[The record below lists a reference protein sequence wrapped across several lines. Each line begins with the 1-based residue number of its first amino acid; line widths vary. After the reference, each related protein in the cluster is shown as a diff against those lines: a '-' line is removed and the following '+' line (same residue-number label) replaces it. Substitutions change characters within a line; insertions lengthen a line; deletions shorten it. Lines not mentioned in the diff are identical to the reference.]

1 MPTGGQAEDKSA
13 NEKANKGVWENAMDQ
28 QQLSGIDASFLYLE
42 TPETPMHVA
51 GLTCFELPEGFDGS
65 FYQHFRRF
73 FESRLHTIP
82 IFSKR
87 LAPSLYDL
95 DHPGWVD
102 ENEIDL
108 DYHLRE
114 TALPAP
120 GSQEQLEEVISRLH
134 ANTLDRSR
142 PLWQFYVITGLASGQ
157 GVLYSK
163 VHHAAIDGGA
173 GMAINKALYDLTAVP
188 REVPPPPAKAT
199 TSTTAPQT
207 PIAVDPIKGLSDIM
221 GNMMRQQ
228 LKMWEAAPA
237 ILNSMTSAFLAKPG
251 EVPKALGTLQNL
263 ITQLP
268 TLNAPRT
275 PFNATITRERSYAAR
290 TISLTDAKAVAKA
303 TGAKLNDVVLAI
315 CGGALRRY
323 LQEKGQLPDKPL
335 VAGVP
340 ISLREPGDTRQ
351 NNQVSG
357 MLCQIATDVADPVE
371 RLKAVLKASSEAKQ
385 IAGTFRDAV
394 PQDFAFVGAPIL
406 LQLMMLVYG
415 RSGLADKLPMPMN
428 VTISNVP
435 GPPTPLYCAG
445 AKVTALHPVSIAA
458 HGAALNITVQS
469 YMDFLN
475 FGLTA
480 DRRAV
485 PDIGRLGDY
494 LVDAAQE
501 LTRAVAAP

>member
-1 MPTGGQAEDKSA
+1 
-13 NEKANKGVWENAMDQ
+13 MDQ

-51 GLTCFELPEGFDGS
+51 GLTYFELPPGFEGS
-65 FYQHFRRF
+65 FYRHFRRF

-87 LAPSLYDL
+87 IAPSLYDL

-102 ENEIDL
+102 AGELDL

-120 GSQEQLEEVISRLH
+120 GTEAQLEEVIGRLH

-142 PLWQFYVITGLASGQ
+142 PLWQFYVITGLENGQ

-173 GMAINKALYDLTAVP
+173 GMAINKALYDVSATP
-188 REVPPPPAKAT
+188 RDVPPPTPKAGSSNGDAPSSPA
-199 TSTTAPQT
+199 
-207 PIAVDPIKGLSDIM
+207 AVDPVKGVADIM

-228 LKMWEAAPA
+228 MRLWQTASDIGTA
-237 ILNSMTSAFLAKPG
+237 MTNAFLNKPG
-251 EVPKALGTLQNL
+251 EAGPKALATLQSL
-263 ITQLP
+263 VKQLP
-268 TLNAPRT
+268 NLNAPKT

-290 TISLTDAKAVAKA
+290 TVSLSDAKAIAKA
-303 TGAKLNDVVLAI
+303 SGTKLNDVVMAI
-315 CGGALRRY
+315 CAGALRRY

-335 VAGVP
+335 IAGVP

-357 MLCQIATDVADPVE
+357 MLCSIATDVADPVE
-371 RLKAVLKASSEAKQ
+371 RLKAILKSSSESKQ

-406 LQLMMLVYG
+406 LQLIMLVYG
-415 RSGLADKLPMPMN
+415 RSGLADTLPMPMN

-435 GPPTPLYCAG
+435 GPPMALYCAG
-445 AKVTALHPVSIAA
+445 AKVTALHPVSIPA

-469 YMDFLN
+469 YMDALN

-485 PDIGRLGDY
+485 PDVGRLGDY
-494 LVDAAQE
+494 MVEAAEE
-501 LTRAVAAP
+501 LKKAVVHG

>member
-1 MPTGGQAEDKSA
+1 
-13 NEKANKGVWENAMDQ
+13 MD

-51 GLTCFELPEGFDGS
+51 GLTYFQLPEGFEGS
-65 FYQHFRRF
+65 FYRHFRRF
-73 FESRLHTIP
+73 FEGRLHTIP

-95 DHPGWVD
+95 DHPGWVEAD
-102 ENEIDL
+102 DLDL

-114 TALPAP
+114 TTLPAP
-120 GSQEQLEEVISRLH
+120 GTEAQLEEVIGRLH

-142 PLWQFYVITGLASGQ
+142 PLWQFYVISGLADGQ

-173 GMAINKALYDLTAVP
+173 GMAINKALYDVTPTP
-188 REVPPPPAKAT
+188 REVAPPPPRPAAAKP
-199 TSTTAPQT
+199 APSSPT
-207 PIAVDPIKGLSDIM
+207 AVDPLKGITDVM

-228 LKMWEAAPA
+228 VRMWQAAPDIVNA
-237 ILNSMTSAFLAKPG
+237 MTSAFLAKPG
-251 EVPKALGTLQNL
+251 ETPKALGTLQSL
-263 ITQLP
+263 VSQLP
-268 TLNAPRT
+268 TLSAPKT

-290 TISLTDAKAVAKA
+290 TISLGDAKAVGKA
-303 TGAKLNDVVLAI
+303 SGAKLNDVVMAV
-315 CGGALRRY
+315 CAGALRRY
-323 LQEKGQLPDKPL
+323 LQEKSQLPDKPL
-335 VAGVP
+335 IAGVP

-357 MLCQIATDVADPVE
+357 MLCQIATDIADPAE
-371 RLKAVLKASSEAKQ
+371 RLRAIVKSSSESKQ

-406 LQLMMLVYG
+406 LQLVMLVYG
-415 RSGLADKLPMPMN
+415 RSGLADRLPMPMN

-435 GPPTPLYCAG
+435 GPPMPLYCAG
-445 AKVTALHPVSIAA
+445 AKVTALHPVSIPA

-469 YMDFLN
+469 YMDALN

-485 PDIGRLGDY
+485 PDVGLLGDY
-494 LVDAAQE
+494 LVDAAAE
-501 LTRAVAAP
+501 LKKAMIAN

>member
-1 MPTGGQAEDKSA
+1 ME
-13 NEKANKGVWENAMDQ
+13 Q

-51 GLTCFELPEGFDGS
+51 GLTYFELPDGFEGS

-73 FESRLHTIP
+73 FEGRLHTIP

-102 ENEIDL
+102 ADDLDL

-120 GSQEQLEEVISRLH
+120 GTAAQLEEVIGHLH

-142 PLWQFYVITGLASGQ
+142 PLWQFYIITGLENGQ

-163 VHHAAIDGGA
+163 VHHAAVDGGA
-173 GMAINKALYDLTAVP
+173 GMAINKALYDVTATP
-188 REVPPPPAKAT
+188 RDVPPPVPKPAEVKP
-199 TSTTAPQT
+199 APSSPT
-207 PIAVDPIKGLSDIM
+207 AVDPVKGISDIM

-228 LKMWEAAPA
+228 MRMWQTAADIGTA
-237 ILNSMTSAFLAKPG
+237 MTSAFLAKPG
-251 EVPKALGTLQNL
+251 EQPKAIATLQSL
-263 ITQLP
+263 VSQLP

-290 TISLTDAKAVAKA
+290 TVSLTDAKAIAKA
-303 TGAKLNDVVLAI
+303 SGTKLNDVVMAI
-315 CGGALRRY
+315 CAGALRRY

-335 VAGVP
+335 IAGVP

-357 MLCQIATDVADPVE
+357 MLCSIATDIADPAE
-371 RLKAVLKASSEAKQ
+371 RLKAILKSSSESKQ

-406 LQLMMLVYG
+406 LRLIMLVYG

-435 GPPTPLYCAG
+435 GPPMPLYCAG
-445 AKVTALHPVSIAA
+445 ARVTALHPVSIPA

-469 YMDFLN
+469 YMDALN

-485 PDIGRLGDY
+485 PDVGRLGDY
-494 LVDAAQE
+494 LIDAAKE
-501 LTRAVAAP
+501 LKQAVVPN

>member
-1 MPTGGQAEDKSA
+1 
-13 NEKANKGVWENAMDQ
+13 MD

-51 GLTCFELPEGFDGS
+51 GLTYFQLPEAFEGS

-73 FESRLHTIP
+73 FEGRLHTIP

-102 ENEIDL
+102 ADEIDL

-114 TALPAP
+114 TTLPAP
-120 GSQEQLEEVISRLH
+120 GTEAQLEEVIGRLH

-142 PLWQFYVITGLASGQ
+142 PLWQFYVISGLENGQ

-173 GMAINKALYDLTAVP
+173 GMAINKALYDVTPTP
-188 REVPPPPAKAT
+188 REVAPPPPRPATAKP
-199 TSTTAPQT
+199 APSSPT
-207 PIAVDPIKGLSDIM
+207 AVDPLKGVTDIM
-221 GNMMRQQ
+221 SNMMRQQ
-228 LKMWEAAPA
+228 ARLWQAAPDIVNA
-237 ILNSMTSAFLAKPG
+237 MTNAFLARPG
-251 EVPKALGTLQNL
+251 ETPKALSTLQSL
-263 ITQLP
+263 VSQLP
-268 TLNAPRT
+268 TLNAPKT

-290 TISLTDAKAVAKA
+290 TISLSDAKAIGKA
-303 TGAKLNDVVLAI
+303 SGAKLNDVVMAI
-315 CGGALRRY
+315 CAGALRRY
-323 LQEKGQLPDKPL
+323 LQEKSQLPEKPL
-335 VAGVP
+335 IAGVP

-357 MLCQIATDVADPVE
+357 MLCQIATDIADPAE
-371 RLKAVLKASSEAKQ
+371 RLRAIVKSSSESKQ
-385 IAGTFRDAV
+385 LAGTFRDAV

-406 LQLMMLVYG
+406 LQLVMLVYG
-415 RSGLADKLPMPMN
+415 RSGLADRLPMPMN

-435 GPPTPLYCAG
+435 GPPMPLYCAG
-445 AKVTALHPVSIAA
+445 AKVTALHPVSIPA

-469 YMDFLN
+469 YMDALN

-485 PDIGRLGDY
+485 PDVALLGDY
-494 LVDAAQE
+494 LVDAAKE
-501 LTRAVAAP
+501 LGKSMLRD

>member
-1 MPTGGQAEDKSA
+1 
-13 NEKANKGVWENAMDQ
+13 MDQ

-51 GLTCFELPEGFDGS
+51 GLTYFELPEGFKGS
-65 FYQHFRRF
+65 FYRHFRSF

-102 ENEIDL
+102 DHDLDL

-114 TALPAP
+114 TTLPAP
-120 GSQEQLEEVISRLH
+120 GSEAQLEEVIARLH

-142 PLWQFYVITGLASGQ
+142 PLWQFYIITGLANGQ

-163 VHHAAIDGGA
+163 VHHAAVDGGA
-173 GMAINKALYDLTAVP
+173 GMAINKALYDVTAIP
-188 REVPPPPAKAT
+188 REVAPPPPKPDTAAKP
-199 TSTTAPQT
+199 APSSPT
-207 PIAVDPIKGLSDIM
+207 AVDPVKGIADIM
-221 GNMMRQQ
+221 SNMMRQQ
-228 LKMWEAAPA
+228 LKMWEAAPQIMNA
-237 ILNSMTSAFLAKPG
+237 MTNAFLAKPG
-251 EVPKALGTLQNL
+251 EMPKALGTLQSL

-268 TLNAPRT
+268 TLDAPRT

-290 TISLTDAKAVAKA
+290 TISLSDAKAIAKA
-303 TGAKLNDVVLAI
+303 SGAKLNDVVMAV
-315 CGGALRRY
+315 CSGALRRY

-335 VAGVP
+335 IAGVP

-357 MLCQIATDVADPVE
+357 MLCQIATDIADPAE
-371 RLKAVLKASSEAKQ
+371 RLDAIVKSSSQAKQ
-385 IAGTFRDAV
+385 LAGTFRDAV

-406 LQLMMLVYG
+406 LQLVMLVYG
-415 RSGLADKLPMPMN
+415 RSGLADRLPMPMN

-435 GPPTPLYCAG
+435 GPPMPLYCAG

-469 YMDFLN
+469 YMDALN

-485 PDIGRLGDY
+485 PDVGRLGDY
-494 LVDAAQE
+494 LVEAADE
-501 LTRAVAAP
+501 LKKAVVTG

>member
-1 MPTGGQAEDKSA
+1 ME
-13 NEKANKGVWENAMDQ
+13 Q

-51 GLTCFELPEGFDGS
+51 GLTYFELPDGFEGS

-73 FESRLHTIP
+73 FEGRLHTIP

-102 ENEIDL
+102 ADDLDL

-120 GSQEQLEEVISRLH
+120 GTAAQLEEVIGHLH

-142 PLWQFYVITGLASGQ
+142 PLWQFYIITGLENGQ

-163 VHHAAIDGGA
+163 VHHAAVDGGA
-173 GMAINKALYDLTAVP
+173 GMAINKALYDVTATP
-188 REVPPPPAKAT
+188 RDVPPPVPKPAEVKP
-199 TSTTAPQT
+199 APSSPT
-207 PIAVDPIKGLSDIM
+207 AVDPVKGISDIM

-228 LKMWEAAPA
+228 MRMWQTAADIGTA
-237 ILNSMTSAFLAKPG
+237 MTSAFLAKPG
-251 EVPKALGTLQNL
+251 EQPKAIATLQSL
-263 ITQLP
+263 VSQLP

-290 TISLTDAKAVAKA
+290 TVSLTDAKAIAKA
-303 TGAKLNDVVLAI
+303 SGTKLNDVVMAI
-315 CGGALRRY
+315 CAGALRRY
-323 LQEKGQLPDKPL
+323 LQEKGLLPDKPL
-335 VAGVP
+335 IAGVP

-357 MLCQIATDVADPVE
+357 MLCSIATDIADPAE
-371 RLKAVLKASSEAKQ
+371 RLKAILKSSSESKQ

-406 LQLMMLVYG
+406 LQLIMLVYG

-435 GPPTPLYCAG
+435 GPPMPLYCAG
-445 AKVTALHPVSIAA
+445 ARVTALHPVSIPA

-469 YMDFLN
+469 YMDALN

-485 PDIGRLGDY
+485 PDVGRLGDY
-494 LVDAAQE
+494 LIDAAKE
-501 LTRAVAAP
+501 LKQAVVPN

>member
-1 MPTGGQAEDKSA
+1 
-13 NEKANKGVWENAMDQ
+13 MDQ
-28 QQLSGIDASFLYLE
+28 PQLSGIDASFLYLE

-51 GLTCFELPEGFDGS
+51 GLTYFQLPEGFEGS
-65 FYQHFRRF
+65 FYGHFRRF

-102 ENEIDL
+102 ADDLDL

-120 GSQEQLEEVISRLH
+120 GTEAQLEEVIGRLH

-142 PLWQFYVITGLASGQ
+142 PLWQFYVITGLENGQ

-173 GMAINKALYDLTAVP
+173 GMAINKALYDVTAVP
-188 REVPPPPAKAT
+188 REVAPAPTKPA
-199 TSTTAPQT
+199 APK
-207 PIAVDPIKGLSDIM
+207 PAPSSPVAVDPVKGIADII

-237 ILNSMTSAFLAKPG
+237 IMNAMTDAFLAKPG
-251 EVPKALGTLQNL
+251 EMPKALGTLQSL
-263 ITQLP
+263 VTQLP
-268 TLNAPRT
+268 TLDAPKT

-290 TISLTDAKAVAKA
+290 TISLDDAKAIAKA
-303 TGAKLNDVVLAI
+303 GGAKLNDVVMAV
-315 CGGALRRY
+315 CSGALRRY

-335 VAGVP
+335 IAGVP

-357 MLCQIATDVADPVE
+357 MLCQIATDIADPAE
-371 RLKAVLKASSEAKQ
+371 RLAAIVRSSSQAKQ
-385 IAGTFRDAV
+385 LAGTFRDAV

-406 LQLMMLVYG
+406 LQLVMLVYG
-415 RSGLADKLPMPMN
+415 RSGLADRLPMPMN

-435 GPPTPLYCAG
+435 GPPMPLYCAG

-469 YMDFLN
+469 YMDALN

-485 PDIGRLGDY
+485 PDVGRLGDY
-494 LVDAAQE
+494 LVEAADD
-501 LTRAVAAP
+501 LKKAVVAG

>member
-1 MPTGGQAEDKSA
+1 
-13 NEKANKGVWENAMDQ
+13 MDQ

-51 GLTCFELPEGFDGS
+51 GLTYFQLPEGFEGN
-65 FYQHFRRF
+65 FYRHFRRF

-102 ENEIDL
+102 ADDLDL

-120 GSQEQLEEVISRLH
+120 GTEAQLEEVIGRLH

-142 PLWQFYVITGLASGQ
+142 PLWQFYVITGLENGQ

-173 GMAINKALYDLTAVP
+173 GMAINKALYDVTAVP
-188 REVPPPPAKAT
+188 REVAPPPPRPA
-199 TSTTAPQT
+199 APKPAPSSPT
-207 PIAVDPIKGLSDIM
+207 AVDPVKGIADIM

-237 ILNSMTSAFLAKPG
+237 IVNAMTDAFLAKPG
-251 EVPKALGTLQNL
+251 EMPKALGTLQSL
-263 ITQLP
+263 VTQLP
-268 TLNAPRT
+268 TLDAPKT

-290 TISLTDAKAVAKA
+290 TISLGDAKAIAKA
-303 TGAKLNDVVLAI
+303 GGAKLNDVVMAV
-315 CGGALRRY
+315 CSGALRRY

-335 VAGVP
+335 IAGVP

-357 MLCQIATDVADPVE
+357 MLCQIATDIADPAE
-371 RLKAVLKASSEAKQ
+371 RLAAIVRSSSQAKQ
-385 IAGTFRDAV
+385 LAGTFRDAV

-406 LQLMMLVYG
+406 LQLVMLVYG
-415 RSGLADKLPMPMN
+415 RSGLADRLPMPMN

-435 GPPTPLYCAG
+435 GPPMPLYCAG

-469 YMDFLN
+469 YMDALN

-485 PDIGRLGDY
+485 PDVGRLGDY
-494 LVDAAQE
+494 LVEATDE
-501 LTRAVAAP
+501 LKKAVVAG

>member
-1 MPTGGQAEDKSA
+1 
-13 NEKANKGVWENAMDQ
+13 MDQ
-28 QQLSGIDASFLYLE
+28 QPLSGIDASFLYLE

-51 GLTCFELPEGFDGS
+51 GLTYFQLPEEFEGS

-102 ENEIDL
+102 ADELDL

-120 GSQEQLEEVISRLH
+120 GTEAQLEEVIGRLH

-142 PLWQFYVITGLASGQ
+142 PLWQFYVITGLANGQ

-173 GMAINKALYDLTAVP
+173 GMAINKALYDVTAVP
-188 REVPPPPAKAT
+188 REVPPPPPRPA
-199 TSTTAPQT
+199 APQPAPRLPT
-207 PIAVDPIKGLSDIM
+207 AVDPVKGFADIM

-237 ILNSMTSAFLAKPG
+237 IMNAMTDAFLAKPG
-251 EVPKALGTLQNL
+251 EMPKALGTLQSL
-263 ITQLP
+263 VSQLP
-268 TLNAPRT
+268 TLDAPKT

-290 TISLTDAKAVAKA
+290 TISLGDAKAIAKA
-303 TGAKLNDVVLAI
+303 SGAKLNDVVMAV
-315 CGGALRRY
+315 CSGALRRY
-323 LQEKGQLPDKPL
+323 LQEKDQLPAKPL
-335 VAGVP
+335 IAGVP

-357 MLCQIATDVADPVE
+357 MLCQIATDIADPAE
-371 RLKAVLKASSEAKQ
+371 RLAAIVRSSSQAKQ
-385 IAGTFRDAV
+385 LAGTFRDAV

-406 LQLMMLVYG
+406 LQLVMLVYG
-415 RSGLADKLPMPMN
+415 RSGLADRLPMPMN

-435 GPPTPLYCAG
+435 GPPMPLYCAG

-469 YMDFLN
+469 YMDALN

-485 PDIGRLGDY
+485 PDVGRLGDY
-494 LVDAAQE
+494 LVEAADE
-501 LTRAVAAP
+501 LKKAVAAG

>member
-1 MPTGGQAEDKSA
+1 
-13 NEKANKGVWENAMDQ
+13 MDQ

-51 GLTCFELPEGFDGS
+51 GLTYFQLPEGFEGN
-65 FYQHFRRF
+65 FYRHFRRF

-102 ENEIDL
+102 ADDLDL

-120 GSQEQLEEVISRLH
+120 GTEAQLEEVIGRLH

-142 PLWQFYVITGLASGQ
+142 PLWQFYVITGLENGQ

-173 GMAINKALYDLTAVP
+173 GMAINKALYDVTAVP
-188 REVPPPPAKAT
+188 REVAPPPPRPA
-199 TSTTAPQT
+199 APKPAPSSPT
-207 PIAVDPIKGLSDIM
+207 AVDPVKGIADIM

-237 ILNSMTSAFLAKPG
+237 IVNAMTDAFLAKPG
-251 EVPKALGTLQNL
+251 EMPKALGTLQSL
-263 ITQLP
+263 VTQLP
-268 TLNAPRT
+268 TLDAPKT

-290 TISLTDAKAVAKA
+290 TISLGDAKAIAKA
-303 TGAKLNDVVLAI
+303 GGAKLNDVVMAV
-315 CGGALRRY
+315 CSGALRRY

-335 VAGVP
+335 IAGVP
-340 ISLREPGDTRQ
+340 ISLREPDDTRQ

-357 MLCQIATDVADPVE
+357 MLCQIATDIADPAE
-371 RLKAVLKASSEAKQ
+371 RLAAIVRSSSQAKQ
-385 IAGTFRDAV
+385 LAGTFRDAV

-406 LQLMMLVYG
+406 LQLVMLVYG
-415 RSGLADKLPMPMN
+415 RSGLADRLPMPMN

-435 GPPTPLYCAG
+435 GPPMPLYCAG

-469 YMDFLN
+469 YMDALN

-485 PDIGRLGDY
+485 PDVGRLGDY
-494 LVDAAQE
+494 LVEAADD
-501 LTRAVAAP
+501 LKKAVVAG

>member
-1 MPTGGQAEDKSA
+1 ME
-13 NEKANKGVWENAMDQ
+13 Q

-51 GLTCFELPEGFDGS
+51 GLTYFELPPGFEGS
-65 FYQHFRRF
+65 FYRHFRRF

-87 LAPSLYDL
+87 LAPSLYEL
-95 DHPGWVD
+95 DHPGWVEAD
-102 ENEIDL
+102 ELDV

-114 TALPAP
+114 TALPSP
-120 GSQEQLEEVISRLH
+120 GTEEQLEEVIGRLH

-142 PLWQFYVITGLASGQ
+142 PLWQFYVITGLENGQ

-173 GMAINKALYDLTAVP
+173 GMAINKALYDVTPTP
-188 REVPPPPAKAT
+188 RDVPPPAPKAA
-199 TSTTAPQT
+199 SANAAPSSPT
-207 PIAVDPIKGLSDIM
+207 AVDPVKGISDIM

-228 LKMWEAAPA
+228 LRMWQTASEIGTA
-237 ILNSMTSAFLAKPG
+237 MTNAFLAKPG
-251 EVPKALGTLQNL
+251 EAGPKALATLQSMVN
-263 ITQLP
+263 QLP
-268 TLNAPRT
+268 TLNAPKT

-290 TISLTDAKAVAKA
+290 TVSLSDAKAIAKA
-303 TGAKLNDVVLAI
+303 SGTKLNDVVMAI
-315 CGGALRRY
+315 CAGALRRY

-335 VAGVP
+335 IAGVP

-357 MLCQIATDVADPVE
+357 MLCSIATDIADPVE
-371 RLKAVLKASSEAKQ
+371 RLKAILKSSSESKQ

-406 LQLMMLVYG
+406 LQLIMLVYG

-435 GPPTPLYCAG
+435 GPPMPLYCAG
-445 AKVTALHPVSIAA
+445 AKVTALHPVSIPA

-469 YMDFLN
+469 YMDALN

-485 PDIGRLGDY
+485 PDVGKLGDY
-494 LVDAAQE
+494 M
-501 LTRAVAAP
+501 VAAANELKAAVVPT

>member
-1 MPTGGQAEDKSA
+1 
-13 NEKANKGVWENAMDQ
+13 
-28 QQLSGIDASFLYLE
+28 
-42 TPETPMHVA
+42 MHVA
-51 GLTCFELPEGFDGS
+51 GLTYFQLPEGFEGS

-82 IFSKR
+82 IFAKR

-102 ENEIDL
+102 ADDLDL

-114 TALPAP
+114 TTLPAP
-120 GSQEQLEEVISRLH
+120 GTEAQLEEVIGRLH

-142 PLWQFYVITGLASGQ
+142 PLWQFYVISGLENGQ

-173 GMAINKALYDLTAVP
+173 GMAINKALYDVTPTP
-188 REVPPPPAKAT
+188 REVAPPPPRPAAAKP
-199 TSTTAPQT
+199 APSSPT
-207 PIAVDPIKGLSDIM
+207 AVDPLKGISDIM
-221 GNMMRQQ
+221 SNMMRQQ
-228 LKMWEAAPA
+228 VRMWQAAPDIVNA
-237 ILNSMTSAFLAKPG
+237 MTNAFLARPG
-251 EVPKALGTLQNL
+251 ETPKALTTLQSL
-263 ITQLP
+263 VSQLP
-268 TLNAPRT
+268 TLNAPKT

-290 TISLTDAKAVAKA
+290 TISLGDAKAIGKA
-303 TGAKLNDVVLAI
+303 SGAKLNDVVMAV
-315 CGGALRRY
+315 CAGALRRY
-323 LQEKGQLPDKPL
+323 LQEKGQLPDKSL
-335 VAGVP
+335 IAGVP

-357 MLCQIATDVADPVE
+357 MLCQIATDIADPAE
-371 RLKAVLKASSEAKQ
+371 RLRAIVKSSSESKQ
-385 IAGTFRDAV
+385 IAGTFRDAA

-406 LQLMMLVYG
+406 LQLVMLVYG
-415 RSGLADKLPMPMN
+415 RSGLADRLPMPMN

-435 GPPTPLYCAG
+435 GPPMPLYCAG
-445 AKVTALHPVSIAA
+445 AKVTALHPVSIPA

-469 YMDFLN
+469 YMDALN

-485 PDIGRLGDY
+485 PDVALLGDY
-494 LVDAAQE
+494 LVDAASE
-501 LTRAVAAP
+501 LKKSMLRD